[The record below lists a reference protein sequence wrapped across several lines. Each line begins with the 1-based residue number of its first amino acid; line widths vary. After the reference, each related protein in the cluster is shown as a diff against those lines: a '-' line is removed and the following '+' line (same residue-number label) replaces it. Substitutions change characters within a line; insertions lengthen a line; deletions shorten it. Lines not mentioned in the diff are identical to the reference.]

1 MDFTAIEKKIS
12 NLDYKCH
19 GLLDSNKLWVLKPN
33 PTKDPSKLPNILKM
47 LKSLP
52 PGLYEVNCSNG
63 QGLRGAHYNF
73 PIDTREAKTEFFE
86 NGNLSQ
92 AAAMNNLDATKLG
105 RLESENDFLKQR
117 LAELELQIEELNDLL
132 DEEPEELAAAPPTL
146 QQTLLENLAPVI
158 PPLADKLLAIAD
170 SWIKSKTPQP
180 IAEAPTITPD
190 LADQIAEMV
199 KAKIYAEVNQQPNN
213 QADGF

>member
-1 MDFTAIEKKIS
+1 MDHNDIEKRIK

-19 GLLDSNKLWVLKPN
+19 GLLDSNRLWVLKPN
-33 PTKDPSKLPNILKM
+33 PAKDPSKLPNIMKM
-47 LKSLP
+47 LKTLP
-52 PGLYEVNCSNG
+52 EGIYEINCSNG

-92 AAAMNNLDATKLG
+92 AATMNNLDATKMG
-105 RLESENDFLKQR
+105 RLESENAFLKQR
-117 LAELELQIEELNDLL
+117 LAEMEAQIEELCEELE
-132 DEEPEELAAAPPTL
+132 EEPEELAAAAPTF

-170 SWIKSKTPQP
+170 NWINSRKPQP
-180 IAEAPTITPD
+180 VEQSPVISAD
-190 LADQIAEMV
+190 LAEQIAEMV
-199 KAKIYAEVNQQPNN
+199 KAKIYADVNQQQPTN
-213 QADGF
+213 DGF